1 MPPGTQGGA
10 RASSAPPLDTALR
23 LASPFPC
30 ENAIFVYVMAGQ
42 GLIGINQSE
51 ASNLHPAI
59 LHKFC

>member
-1 MPPGTQGGA
+1 MSIFK
-10 RASSAPPLDTALR
+10 SSVFTLPTVQDDCDHSFHWKTPIHD
-23 LASPFPC
+23 
-30 ENAIFVYVMAGQ
+30 NAIFVYVMAGQ